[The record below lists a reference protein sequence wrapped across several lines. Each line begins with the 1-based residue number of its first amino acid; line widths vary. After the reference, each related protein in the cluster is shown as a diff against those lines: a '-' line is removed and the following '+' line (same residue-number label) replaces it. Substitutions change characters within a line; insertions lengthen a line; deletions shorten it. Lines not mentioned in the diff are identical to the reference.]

1 MRIIQSII
9 SVTVIK
15 DLEWSEINRELIL
28 ISTITDQ
35 LVLKVN
41 PIVEIKECIFTL
53 IYKRLISAI
62 DTPQPMY
69 WSYIS
74 FVQHRWIIARKT

>member
-15 DLEWSEINRELIL
+15 DLEWSELNRELIL
-28 ISTITDQ
+28 LSTITDQ

-41 PIVEIKECIFTL
+41 PIVKMKECIFTL
-53 IYKRLISAI
+53 IYIRLISAK
-62 DTPQPMY
+62 DTPQ
-69 WSYIS
+69 
-74 FVQHRWIIARKT
+74 